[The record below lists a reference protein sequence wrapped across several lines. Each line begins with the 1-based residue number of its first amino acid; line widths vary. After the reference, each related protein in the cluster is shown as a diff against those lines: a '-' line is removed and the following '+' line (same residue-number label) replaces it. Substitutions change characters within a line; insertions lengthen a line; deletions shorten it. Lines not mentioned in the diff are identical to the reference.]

1 MTTYKT
7 NAIVYKENGVEYL
20 EMLVY
25 GTRERAEAVLEEMP
39 KKENREYYVTEVET
53 WD

>member
-7 NAIVYKENGVEYL
+7 NAIVYKENGKEYL

-25 GTRERAEAVLEEMP
+25 GGKERAEEVLENME